1 MATDE
6 DVFPWEA
13 LLWSIVVATLLRA
26 RHLLNQQRFLRALA
40 EVPLAYLFCMA
51 ILNWLLGPE
60 NILPGPVGFFEDH
73 PQSAEQSH
81 IIEAGDCMRE
91 YHSAAELLA
100 AVRRTEVCTLVVL
113 GAKWDGHYKSW
124 VRRGAW
130 SALGSATCADPS
142 IDVGVYHYDGGSDA
156 ASSNSLPLELGLGS
170 TLGSYSPRAFRAGR
184 DLGELTSVRGHS
196 ADELTSSGGRQVG
209 RDWWMSVENGEI
221 AQCASAATAAQSAA
235 SWSEVYY

>member
-51 ILNWLLGPE
+51 ILNWLLEPE
-60 NILPGPVGFFEDH
+60 HILPGPVGFFEDH

-91 YHSAAELLA
+91 YHSAAEVLA

-113 GAKWDGHYKSW
+113 GAKWDGHYKLGAA
-124 VRRGAW
+124 RRVERTRIGNMRR
-130 SALGSATCADPS
+130 SFNRRRRLSLRRRLGR
-142 IDVGVYHYDGGSDA
+142 
-156 ASSNSLPLELGLGS
+156 SLL
-170 TLGSYSPRAFRAGR
+170 
-184 DLGELTSVRGHS
+184 
-196 ADELTSSGGRQVG
+196 Q
-209 RDWWMSVENGEI
+209 
-221 AQCASAATAAQSAA
+221 
-235 SWSEVYY
+235 